1 MGLISTSHEM
11 LACAG
16 DVGELGDVDGN
27 VKHGVLAEFP
37 VFTLFPLSVRF
48 VGVLSEHEAVE
59 NNAANN
65 NRLFA
70 HDVDLSF

>member
-37 VFTLFPLSVRF
+37 VFPLSVRF